1 MPLALSAVIYSE
13 SHDLNAQGVPFSL
26 NHLFVESRHG
36 LKQHNPEPGIKNT
49 RDKYCFLVM
58 LMTKLLCLDF
68 KPLNTIA
75 IKIQNKK
82 REELK

>member
-1 MPLALSAVIYSE
+1 MPLLLSAVTYSE
-13 SHDLNAQGVPFSL
+13 SHDLNAQGVPFFL
-26 NHLFVESRHG
+26 NHVFVERRHG
-36 LKQHNPEPGIKNT
+36 LKQHNPEPGIKNI

-75 IKIQNKK
+75 IKVQTKE